1 MADFWIIEYKVSK
14 MVDDADSRVAHQVE
28 QHIAVDVDSVVT
40 IEKSGFGGVDTHIVH
55 VDTGFTYHGTIL
67 KKVTEEEVVPEINKL
82 PSNLSPWTT

>member
-1 MADFWIIEYKVSK
+1 MADFFIIQYRSK
-14 MVDDADSRVAHQVE
+14 HHEDKTKYRDCHPAE
-28 QHIAVDVDSVVT
+28 HIAVDVDSVVT

-82 PSNLSPWTT
+82 PSNLSPQTT